1 MNRRSLLI
9 RLGLIAGGVGAGW
22 WLKDNVLW
30 RGPDL
35 RFGAEGSTGWMPFA
49 TDRTLTP
56 TIDLMLDG
64 RPMRAL
70 VDSGAQYS
78 VIDRAAFASLGRTPG
93 FDMPLVAYGL
103 GGEPQ
108 LGRGATLELALPG
121 LAVSGLRT
129 AILDLGPLAAPEGL
143 STPLILGRDLLQ
155 ALILDIDV
163 AGRRMRMVSKDTHTL
178 PPQVTSVPVRRVGG
192 ALMAEITVEGAVIEA
207 LIDTGSSSLLALGRE
222 TASGAGLL
230 DGRPQQA
237 GSSLVLGGSL
247 SAQVVEARTVTL
259 GDQIYRGVS
268 TAIFQDVRAPGFP
281 KALLGMGA
289 FEGRRVV
296 LDVGGGALHVSTVMD
311 VSVEPRRRRRG

>member
-35 RFGAEGSTGWMPFA
+35 RFGTDGSTGWMPFA

-64 RPMRAL
+64 RPIRAL

-78 VIDRAAFASLGRTPG
+78 VIDRAAFAALGREPG

-103 GGEPQ
+103 GGQPQ
-108 LGRGATLELALPG
+108 LGRGATLDLVLPG
-121 LAVSGLRT
+121 LTVSGLRT
-129 AILDLGPLAAPEGL
+129 AILDLGPLAAAEGL
-143 STPLILGRDLLQ
+143 STPLILGRDLLE

-163 AGRRMRMVSKDTHTL
+163 AGRRLRLVSSDTHVL
-178 PPQVTSVPVRRVGG
+178 PPQVSSVPVRRVSG
-192 ALMAEITVEGAVIEA
+192 ALMAEMTVEGAVIEA
-207 LIDTGSSSLLALGRE
+207 LVDTGASSLLALGRE
-222 TASGAGLL
+222 TASAAGLL

-268 TAIFQDVRAPGFP
+268 TAIFEDVRAPGFP

-289 FEGRRVV
+289 FEGRRMV
-296 LDVGGGALHVSTVMD
+296 LDLGGGTLHVSTVIE